1 MIPVN
6 CVMNLKHTTVKCA
19 KIPSAHHNKVGCFE
33 NHQNYICLTKQMQP
47 TTLLISDSIV
57 VGLTQYQTIWKKYFK
72 FPKPLIV
79 AYLETRLNMFCGD
92 LFISHLLNLL
102 VFIVELII

>member
-1 MIPVN
+1 
-6 CVMNLKHTTVKCA
+6 MNLKHTTVECA

-33 NHQNYICLTKQMQP
+33 NHQKYFCLTKQMQP
-47 TTLLISDSIV
+47 TTLLIGDSIV
-57 VGLTQYQTIWKKYFK
+57 VWLNQYQNIWKKYFK

-79 AYLETRLNMFCGD
+79 AYLETRLNMFYGD
-92 LFISHLLNLL
+92 LFIPHLLNLL